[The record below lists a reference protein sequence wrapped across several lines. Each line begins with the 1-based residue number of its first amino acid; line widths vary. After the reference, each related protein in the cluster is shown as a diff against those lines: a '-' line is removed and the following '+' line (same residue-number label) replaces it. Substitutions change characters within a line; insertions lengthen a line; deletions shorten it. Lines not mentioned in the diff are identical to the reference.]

1 MPTIRNQKELEKF
14 LKKKMYDRLLELQKK
29 LPNYLEE
36 YIRTEFYNQY
46 TPKIYEREERLIKAI
61 TTSKII
67 STGNGYALEV
77 YLDPNKVSYD
87 PAVWSFW
94 DNTTNSPVWTYRSGD
109 SPMTVFSLAAEGIH
123 GFIGENNNPPQTS
136 GRFWEAFIDSIDHG
150 GIYDFFSGFKSY
162 LIKSG
167 LPVK

>member
-1 MPTIRNQKELEKF
+1 MPTFTNQKELEKF
-14 LKKKMYDRLLELQKK
+14 LKKKLYDRLLEHQKK

-46 TPKIYEREERLIKAI
+46 TPRIYEREERLIKAI

-67 STGNGYALEV
+67 ATGSGYALEV

-87 PAVWSFW
+87 PSSWSFW
-94 DNTTNSPVWTYRSGD
+94 DNATNSPVWTYRPGD

-136 GRFWEAFIDSIDHG
+136 GRFWEEFTDSLEHG
-150 GIYDFFSGFKSY
+150 GIHDFFSGFKSY